1 MKKLIVTVAVL
12 LSLGSYAQP
21 CDTVVIDGNVQRGN
35 IVNPMSRGSLE
46 YWLCQGDTF
55 ITNGG
60 GSHKLFF
67 DYGSYGSIDGGG
79 SHHIYARSGSYVE
92 LIGGV
97 AGAGVIAEYGATVV
111 GDFVIANTITYVY
124 CLYFDSST
132 NPNQP
137 CNFVSGITSA
147 KDLPTISISNSQVV
161 LRNQTKYTIYN
172 QWGQV
177 VQNGQGMTIDLP
189 TQPNLYYIVT
199 PNFKPF
205 KTAVR

>member
-1 MKKLIVTVAVL
+1 MKKLIVAVAVL

-35 IVNPMSRGSLE
+35 IVNPMHAGDLM

-60 GSHKLFF
+60 GGHSLFF

-79 SHHIYARSGSYVE
+79 NHHIYVRSGSYVE

-97 AGAGVIAEYGATVV
+97 AGTDVMAEYGATVI
-111 GDFVIANTITYVY
+111 GDFSSTNTITYVY

-132 NPNQP
+132 SPYQP
-137 CNFVSGITSA
+137 CTYVNGATSA

-205 KTAVR
+205 KTVVR